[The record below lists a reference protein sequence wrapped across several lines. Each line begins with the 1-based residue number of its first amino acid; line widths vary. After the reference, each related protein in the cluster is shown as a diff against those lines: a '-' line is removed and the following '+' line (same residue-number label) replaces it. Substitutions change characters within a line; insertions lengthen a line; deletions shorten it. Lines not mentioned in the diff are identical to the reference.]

1 MSFSDANFIVTR
13 RVDFD
18 HFTYFCHSSSQ
29 VFVQLER
36 KQANMEQR
44 RASNWSGRPK
54 SHRAGPPPVPV
65 NLSIRRYYQSSDSD
79 AEDSGEAWTKKPEI
93 PSSEEVWSLPAT
105 QEDGYVHMLPNIIT
119 GPWQSSDE
127 YLQAHYELLRED
139 SVAPLRDA
147 VACVRS
153 HPQMMDS
160 GYVCIYEKVW
170 LLSDHSTRD
179 PIVEY

>member
-1 MSFSDANFIVTR
+1 MAILSYPDATR

-18 HFTYFCHSSSQ
+18 HFTYLCQFSNQ
-29 VFVQLER
+29 VFVNLGWE
-36 KQANMEQR
+36 KANMEQR
-44 RASNWSGRPK
+44 RASNWPGRPR
-54 SHRAGPPPVPV
+54 SHRAGLPVPV
-65 NLSIRRYYQSSDSD
+65 NPSIRRYYQSSDDD

-147 VACVRS
+147 VAWVRS

-170 LLSDHSTRD
+170 PPSEHSRGVT
-179 PIVEY
+179 IVKY